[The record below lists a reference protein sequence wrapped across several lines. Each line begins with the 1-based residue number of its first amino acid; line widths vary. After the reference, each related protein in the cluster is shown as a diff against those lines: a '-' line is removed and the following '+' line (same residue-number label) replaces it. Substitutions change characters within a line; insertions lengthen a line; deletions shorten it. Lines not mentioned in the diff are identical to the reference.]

1 MSYILNKTDGTLL
14 VTLVDG
20 SIDTT
25 STDITLVGR
34 NYKGFGEFIN
44 ENYIK
49 MLENFSS
56 SSAPTNPLKGQLW
69 YDTADARL
77 KIFNGSDWKVAGGPI
92 VSNKEPTI

>member
-56 SSAPTNPLKGQLW
+56 RSAPTNPLKGHLW
-69 YDTADARL
+69 YETSDARL
-77 KIFNGSDWKVAGGPI
+77 K
-92 VSNKEPTI
+92 

>member
-20 SIDTT
+20 AIDTT

-49 MLENFSS
+49 LLENFSS
-56 SSAPTNPLKGQLW
+56 PKCIHKSSKDKFGMIQLMQ
-69 YDTADARL
+69 D
-77 KIFNGSDWKVAGGPI
+77 
-92 VSNKEPTI
+92 